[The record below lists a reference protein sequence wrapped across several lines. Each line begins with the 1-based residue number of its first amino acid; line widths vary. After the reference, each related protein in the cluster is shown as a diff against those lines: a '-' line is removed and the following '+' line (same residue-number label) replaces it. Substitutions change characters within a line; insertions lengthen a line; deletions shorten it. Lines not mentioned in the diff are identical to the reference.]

1 MGVGRLRRLGS
12 AQSGR
17 GSKEGDGVI
26 QSSILSRLE
35 RSQTI
40 SFKEADPSECADRQI
55 CLQEN
60 QMTLNEQK

>member
-35 RSQTI
+35 RSQTK
-40 SFKEADPSECADRQI
+40 SFKEADPSV
-55 CLQEN
+55 
-60 QMTLNEQK
+60 